1 MPLPTSQKT
10 LLASV
15 ITKVDAA
22 RASLLQDGIELDQ
35 INVIFPGVPIA
46 AENRTK
52 VVFSWDVEANEFRVA
67 T

>member
-10 LLASV
+10 LLAAV

-22 RASLLQDGIELDQ
+22 RVSLMQDGIELDQ
-35 INVIFPGVPIA
+35 INVIFPGVPVP

-52 VVFSWDVEANEFRVA
+52 VVFSWDVEADEFRVD